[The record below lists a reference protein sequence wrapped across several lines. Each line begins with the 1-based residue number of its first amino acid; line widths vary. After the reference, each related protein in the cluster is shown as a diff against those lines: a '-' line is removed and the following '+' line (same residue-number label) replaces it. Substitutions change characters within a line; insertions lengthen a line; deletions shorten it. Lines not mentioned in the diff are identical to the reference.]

1 MYGQSTQ
8 GPPRRRGRGLS
19 VAIAA
24 LVLAGLGGAAW
35 VGWQQG
41 WIKLDPI
48 TGSPT
53 SAPAPETPVTPA
65 QTANLATTANLA
77 ATDAAIAAAAAK
89 VSALEQRLAELNQ
102 QAMVASGQASHAE
115 ALLIAF
121 AARRAI
127 ERGQPLGYLENQ
139 LRVRF
144 GDTQANAVDR
154 VISASG
160 KPVTLASLNE
170 EFAQLEPQLVGGASS
185 EGGWDWFS
193 RQVGELFV
201 IRHDDMPSPTP
212 ESRVAR
218 AREAIAGGRIDAA
231 IAEVE
236 RMPGKDAA
244 IELLAHA
251 RDWAMTQRSLDQLET
266 AALAAPIPAAVV
278 AAQIATP
285 TAAAPAVPAPSPQAT
300 GAVTP

>member
-1 MYGQSTQ
+1 MQETPFDQNPPS
-8 GPPRRRGRGLS
+8 PPRKRGRGLA
-19 VAIAA
+19 VAVAA
-24 LVLAGLGGAAW
+24 LVLTGLGGAAW

-41 WIKLDPI
+41 WIKLDPL
-48 TGSPT
+48 TG
-53 SAPAPETPVTPA
+53 APASGPVAEATVTPA
-65 QTANLATTANLA
+65 QTSTANLA
-77 ATDAAIAAAAAK
+77 ATDAAIATAAMK

-102 QAMVASGQASHAE
+102 QAMAASGQAGHAE

-139 LRVRF
+139 LRLRF
-144 GDTQANAVDR
+144 GDSQPNAVDR
-154 VISASG
+154 VISAGG
-160 KPVTLASLNE
+160 KPVTLASLGE
-170 EFAQLEPQLVGGASS
+170 DFAKLEPQLVGGAHS

-193 RQVGELFV
+193 RQVGEMFV

-212 ESRVAR
+212 ESRVER

-244 IELLAHA
+244 TEWLAHA
-251 RDWAMTQRSLDQLET
+251 RDWVMTQHSLDQLET
-266 AALAAPIPAAVV
+266 AAIAAPLPVAVIAAKAAEPV
-278 AAQIATP
+278 AAP
-285 TAAAPAVPAPSPQAT
+285 TAEAS
-300 GAVTP
+300 GAITP